1 MLERTGVSVA
11 EQMGSR
17 TALTPVGA
25 HGLPPCAEAG
35 RHQEMTP
42 RIDLDLTGLRVLD
55 GGLATELEHAGCD
68 LASPLWSGE
77 VLRAQPEKVLA
88 VHRSY
93 LEAGAD
99 CLLTASYQLS
109 AMGFREI
116 GLTAPAAEQAAR
128 AAIQQSVT
136 LTDQARR
143 EYAQTEIAIGR
154 KPRPIWIAGSLGAYG
169 AVLHNGAEFHGRYNL
184 GHAELVAFHAERID
198 AMREIAIDYLG
209 ADFLAFETI
218 PSLAEAQAIL
228 EALTDFPG
236 LAAYISFTCRDDA
249 HTGHGEP
256 IEECARLL
264 DARTEIISIGINC
277 TAPRHTLPLIQKIR
291 TVSTKRVAVYPN
303 SGETWVAQTRSW
315 TGTSDPHA
323 FGDMA
328 REWRKAGADWIGGCC
343 RTAPSHI
350 RAVAQATKG

>member
-1 MLERTGVSVA
+1 
-11 EQMGSR
+11 
-17 TALTPVGA
+17 
-25 HGLPPCAEAG
+25 
-35 RHQEMTP
+35 MTP

-55 GGLATELEHAGCD
+55 GGLATELERAGCD

-77 VLRAQPEKVLA
+77 VLRTQPEKVLA

-93 LEAGAD
+93 LEAAAD

-128 AAIQQSVT
+128 AAIQQSVA
-136 LTDQARR
+136 LADQARR
-143 EYAQTEIAIGR
+143 EYAQTEIAAGR

-169 AVLHNGAEFHGRYNL
+169 AVLHDGAEFHGRYNI

-198 AMREIAIDYLG
+198 AMRETN
-209 ADFLAFETI
+209 ADFLGFETI
-218 PSLAEAQAIL
+218 PSLAEAEAIL
-228 EALTDFPG
+228 EARGDFPG
-236 LAAYISFTCRDDA
+236 LATYISFTCRDDA

-264 DARTEIISIGINC
+264 DARTEIIGIGINC
-277 TAPRHTLPLIQKIR
+277 TAPRHILPLIQKIR
-291 TVSTKRVAVYPN
+291 AVSTKRIAVYPN
-303 SGETWVAQTRSW
+303 SGETWLAKERNTASRGW
-315 TGTSDPHA
+315 TGTSDPGA

-328 REWRKAGADWIGGCC
+328 REWHRAGADWIGGCC

-350 RAVAQATKG
+350 RAVAQAIKG